1 MRYKLFGH
9 SGLRVSELC
18 LGTMTFGEEWGYG
31 ASKETCR
38 QIFDTFLQAG
48 GNFLDTA
55 NLYTNGA
62 SERYLGEFVQ
72 AEREHLVLS
81 TKYTMAVPGH
91 DPNAA
96 GTQRKNLV
104 QSLEASLKRL
114 LTDYIDVYF
123 IHIWDFLTPIE
134 EVMQALSDVVRAGK
148 VLYVGISN
156 TPAWIISR
164 ANTLAEL
171 RGWTAFT
178 GMQVEYNLTQRTAER
193 ELLPMAR
200 SLDLAVTV
208 WSPLASGILTGKYNQ
223 GQGSGR
229 AGLAQPHERSLAIA
243 AQVVKIAQA
252 RGCSPSQ
259 VALSWVRQ
267 QPGVIIPILGTR
279 TVAQLEENLQCVQ
292 VTLTEEEMSQLDA
305 LSQIDLGY
313 PHTYLQPTDPHN
325 LAYGGLF
332 DQIDAHRGIEA
343 LPQPVKVREA
353 TSEMER
359 AAYVEKA
366 R

>member
-1 MRYKLFGH
+1 MLDVCGQCNVSKKHLCLQMGENLSTMDMSISLPPMARLKSERIHCFPYLRQKGSANTRRNEKLMRYKLFGN

-31 ASKETCR
+31 ASKEVTC
-38 QIFDTFLQAG
+38 QIFDTFVQAG
-48 GNFLDTA
+48 GNFIDTA

-62 SERYLGEFVQ
+62 SERYLGEFVHT
-72 AEREHLVLS
+72 EREHLVLA
-81 TKYTMAVPGH
+81 TKYTMAPPGQ

-114 LTDYIDVYF
+114 GSDYIDVYF
-123 IHIWDFLTPIE
+123 LHIWDFFTPLE
-134 EVMQALSDVVRAGK
+134 EVMQALGDVVRAGK

-178 GMQVEYNLTQRTAER
+178 GIEVEYSLIERSAER

-223 GQGSGR
+223 GQGGGR
-229 AGLAQPHERSLAIA
+229 AGLAQPGERNLAIA
-243 AQVVKIAQA
+243 AQVVKLAQA

-267 QPGVIIPILGTR
+267 QPGVIIPILGAR
-279 TVAQLEENLQCVQ
+279 TVAQLKENL
-292 VTLTEEEMSQLDA
+292 
-305 LSQIDLGY
+305 
-313 PHTYLQPTDPHN
+313 
-325 LAYGGLF
+325 
-332 DQIDAHRGIEA
+332 
-343 LPQPVKVREA
+343 LPKCA
-353 TSEMER
+353 SM
-359 AAYVEKA
+359 
-366 R
+366 

>member
-1 MRYKLFGH
+1 MMRYKLFGH

-38 QIFDTFLQAG
+38 QIFETFLQAG

-55 NLYTNGA
+55 NLYTNGT

-72 AEREHLVLS
+72 AEREHLVLA
-81 TKYTMAVPGH
+81 TKYTMAAPGR

-96 GTQRKNLV
+96 GNQRKNLV

-114 LTDYIDVYF
+114 GTDYIDVYWV
-123 IHIWDFLTPIE
+123 HVWDFLTPIE

-156 TPAWIISR
+156 TPAWIVSR

-178 GMQVEYNLTQRTAER
+178 GLQVEYNLIGRTAER

-229 AGLAQPHERSLAIA
+229 QGLASASERNLAIA
-243 AQVVKIAQA
+243 AEVVKIAEA

-259 VALSWVRQ
+259 VALSWLRQ
-267 QPGVIIPILGTR
+267 QPGVIIPILGAR
-279 TVAQLEENLQCVQ
+279 TVAQLEENLQCLQ
-292 VTLTEEEMSQLDA
+292 VTLTQEEMSHLDA
-305 LSQIDLGY
+305 VSQIDLGY

-325 LAYGGLF
+325 MAYGGMF

-343 LPQPVKVREA
+343 LPYP
-353 TSEMER
+353 
-359 AAYVEKA
+359 
-366 R
+366 

>member
-31 ASKETCR
+31 ASREVSH
-38 QIFDTFLQAG
+38 QIFETFLQAG
-48 GNFLDTA
+48 GNFVDTA
-55 NLYTNGA
+55 NLYTNGT

-72 AEREHLVLS
+72 AEREHLVLA
-81 TKYTMAVPGH
+81 TKYTMAAPGR

-96 GTQRKNLV
+96 GNQRKNLV

-114 LTDYIDVYF
+114 GTDYIDLYMV
-123 IHIWDFLTPIE
+123 HQWDVLTPIE
-134 EVMQALSDVVRAGK
+134 EMVQALSDVVRAGK

-156 TPAWIISR
+156 TPAWVISR

-178 GMQVEYNLTQRTAER
+178 GIQVEYSLIERTAER

-229 AGLAQPHERSLAIA
+229 QGLASPSERNLTIA
-243 AQVVKIAQA
+243 AEVVKIAQE

-267 QPGVIIPILGTR
+267 QPGVVIPVLGAR
-279 TVAQLEENLQCVQ
+279 TAAQLEENLRCLQ
-292 VTLTEEEMSQLDA
+292 VTLTEEEMRRLDA
-305 LSQIDLGY
+305 VSQIDLGY

-325 LAYGGLF
+325 MAYGGMF
-332 DQIDAHRGIEA
+332 DQIDAHRG
-343 LPQPVKVREA
+343 
-353 TSEMER
+353 MESIPNP
-359 AAYVEKA
+359 
-366 R
+366 

>member
-1 MRYKLFGH
+1 MMRYKLFGN

-31 ASKETCR
+31 ASKEVSH
-38 QIFDTFLQAG
+38 QIFETFLQAG

-55 NLYTNGA
+55 NLYTNGT

-72 AEREHLVLS
+72 AEREHLVLA
-81 TKYTMAVPGH
+81 TKYSMASPGH

-96 GTQRKNLV
+96 GNQRKNLV

-114 LTDYIDVYF
+114 GTDYIDLYF
-123 IHIWDFLTPIE
+123 VHIWDFLTPIE

-156 TPAWIISR
+156 TPAWIVSR

-178 GMQVEYNLTQRTAER
+178 GIQVEYSLIERTAER

-229 AGLAQPHERSLAIA
+229 QGLASPSEHNLAIA
-243 AQVVKIAQA
+243 SEVVKIARE

-267 QPGVIIPILGTR
+267 QPGVIIPVLGAR
-279 TVAQLEENLQCVQ
+279 TVAQLEENLQCLQ
-292 VTLTEEEMSQLDA
+292 VTLTEEEMSRLDA
-305 LSQIDLGY
+305 VSQIDPGY
-313 PHTYLQPTDPHN
+313 PHTYLQPTDPRN
-325 LAYGGLF
+325 LAYGGMF
-332 DQIDAHRGIEA
+332 DQIDARRGY
-343 LPQPVKVREA
+343 PQPLKA
-353 TSEMER
+353 SSSPSE
-359 AAYVEKA
+359 K
-366 R
+366 

>member
-1 MRYKLFGH
+1 MRYKLFGS

-31 ASKETCR
+31 ASKEICR
-38 QIFDTFLQAG
+38 QIFETFLQAG
-48 GNFLDTA
+48 GNFIDTA
-55 NLYTNGA
+55 NLYTNGT

-72 AEREHLVLS
+72 AEREHLVLA
-81 TKYTMAVPGH
+81 TKYTMAAPGH

-96 GTQRKNLV
+96 GNQRKNLV

-114 LTDYIDVYF
+114 GTDYIDLYF
-123 IHIWDFLTPIE
+123 VHVWDFLTPIE
-134 EVMQALSDVVRAGK
+134 EVMRALDDMVRAGK

-171 RGWTAFT
+171 RGWTPFT
-178 GMQVEYNLTQRTAER
+178 GIQIEYSLIERTAER

-208 WSPLASGILTGKYNQ
+208 WSPLASGILTGKYNR

-229 AGLAQPHERSLAIA
+229 QGLASTSERNLTIA
-243 AQVVKIAQA
+243 AEVVKIAEA
-252 RGCSPSQ
+252 RRCSPSQ
-259 VALSWVRQ
+259 VALSWLRQ
-267 QPGVIIPILGTR
+267 QPGVVIPILGAR

-292 VTLTEEEMSQLDA
+292 ITLTEEEMSRLDVV
-305 LSQIDLGY
+305 SQIDLGY

-325 LAYGGLF
+325 MAYGGLF
-332 DQIDAHRGIEA
+332 DQIDVHRGY
-343 LPQPVKVREA
+343 LPTK
-353 TSEMER
+353 
-359 AAYVEKA
+359 
-366 R
+366 

>member
-1 MRYKLFGH
+1 
-9 SGLRVSELC
+9 
-18 LGTMTFGEEWGYG
+18 MTFGEEWGYG
-31 ASKETCR
+31 APKEVSH
-38 QIFDTFLQAG
+38 QIFETFLQAG

-55 NLYTNGA
+55 NLYTNGT

-72 AEREHLVLS
+72 AEREHLVLAS
-81 TKYTMAVPGH
+81 KYTMAAPGH

-96 GTQRKNLV
+96 GNQRKNLV

-114 LTDYIDVYF
+114 GTDYIDVYF
-123 IHIWDFLTPIE
+123 VHTWDFLTPIE

-156 TPAWIISR
+156 TPAWIVSR

-178 GMQVEYNLTQRTAER
+178 GIQVEYSLIERTAER

-208 WSPLASGILTGKYNQ
+208 WSALASGILTGKYNQ

-229 AGLAQPHERSLAIA
+229 QGLASASERNLAIA
-243 AQVVKIAQA
+243 AEVVKIAKE

-267 QPGVIIPILGTR
+267 QPGVIIPVLGAR
-279 TVAQLEENLQCVQ
+279 TVAQLEENLQCLQ
-292 VTLTEEEMSQLDA
+292 VTLTEEEMSRLDA
-305 LSQIDLGY
+305 VSQIDLGY

-325 LAYGGLF
+325 FAYGGMF
-332 DQIDAHRGIEA
+332 DQIDAHRGY
-343 LPQPVKVREA
+343 PQPLKVR
-353 TSEMER
+353 SESPQ
-359 AAYVEKA
+359 K
-366 R
+366 

>member
-31 ASKETCR
+31 TSKETCR
-38 QIFDTFLQAG
+38 QIFETFLQAG

-55 NLYTNGA
+55 NLYTNGT

-72 AEREHLVLS
+72 DEREHLVLA
-81 TKYTMAVPGH
+81 TKYTMSSPGH

-114 LTDYIDVYF
+114 GTDYIDVYF
-123 IHIWDFLTPIE
+123 IHMWDFLTPIE
-134 EVMQALSDVVRAGK
+134 EVMRALDDMIRAGK

-178 GMQVEYNLTQRTAER
+178 GIQVEYNLIGRAAER

-223 GQGSGR
+223 GQGGGR
-229 AGLAQPHERSLAIA
+229 AGLAVANERSLSIA
-243 AQVVKIAQA
+243 AEVVKIAEA
-252 RGCSPSQ
+252 RECSPSQ

-267 QPGVIIPILGTR
+267 QPGVIIPILGAR
-279 TVAQLEENLQCVQ
+279 TVAQLKENLQCLQ
-292 VTLTEEEMSQLDA
+292 IRLTEEEMSQLDA
-305 LSQIDLGY
+305 ASQIDLGY

-325 LAYGGLF
+325 FAYGGMF

-343 LPQPVKVREA
+343 IPNL
-353 TSEMER
+353 
-359 AAYVEKA
+359 
-366 R
+366 

>member
-31 ASKETCR
+31 ASKEVSR
-38 QIFDTFLQAG
+38 QIFETFLQAG

-81 TKYTMAVPGH
+81 TKYTMANPGR

-114 LTDYIDVYF
+114 GTDYIDVYF
-123 IHIWDFLTPIE
+123 IHIWDFLTPAE
-134 EVMQALSDVVRAGK
+134 EVMQALNDVVRAGK

-164 ANTLAEL
+164 ANMLAEL

-178 GMQVEYNLTQRTAER
+178 GMQIEYNLTQRHVR
-193 ELLPMAR
+193 LIWPSR
-200 SLDLAVTV
+200 
-208 WSPLASGILTGKYNQ
+208 
-223 GQGSGR
+223 SGR
-229 AGLAQPHERSLAIA
+229 RWPAES
-243 AQVVKIAQA
+243 
-252 RGCSPSQ
+252 
-259 VALSWVRQ
+259 
-267 QPGVIIPILGTR
+267 
-279 TVAQLEENLQCVQ
+279 
-292 VTLTEEEMSQLDA
+292 
-305 LSQIDLGY
+305 
-313 PHTYLQPTDPHN
+313 
-325 LAYGGLF
+325 
-332 DQIDAHRGIEA
+332 
-343 LPQPVKVREA
+343 
-353 TSEMER
+353 
-359 AAYVEKA
+359 
-366 R
+366 

>member
-1 MRYKLFGH
+1 
-9 SGLRVSELC
+9 
-18 LGTMTFGEEWGYG
+18 MTFGEEWGYG

-38 QIFDTFLQAG
+38 EIFETFLQAG

-55 NLYTNGA
+55 NLYTNGT

-72 AEREHLVLS
+72 AEREHLVLA
-81 TKYTMAVPGH
+81 TKYTMGAPGR

-114 LTDYIDVYF
+114 GTDYIDVYSV
-123 IHIWDFLTPIE
+123 HIWDFLTPIE

-178 GMQVEYNLTQRTAER
+178 GIQVEYNLIERTTER

-208 WSPLASGILTGKYNQ
+208 WSPLASGILTGKYNR

-229 AGLAQPHERSLAIA
+229 QGLASASERNLTIA
-243 AQVVKIAQA
+243 AEVVKIAQE
-252 RGCSPSQ
+252 RGCAPSQ

-267 QPGVIIPILGTR
+267 QPGVIIPVLGAR
-279 TVAQLEENLQCVQ
+279 TVAQLEENLQCLQ
-292 VTLTEEEMSQLDA
+292 VMLTEEEMSRLDA
-305 LSQIDLGY
+305 VSQFDLGY
-313 PHTYLQPTDPHN
+313 PNTYLQPADPHN
-325 LAYGGLF
+325 LAYGGMF

-343 LPQPVKVREA
+343 IPN
-353 TSEMER
+353 T
-359 AAYVEKA
+359 
-366 R
+366 

>member
-1 MRYKLFGH
+1 MRYKLFGR

-31 ASKETCR
+31 ASKEVSH
-38 QIFDTFLQAG
+38 QIFETFLQAG

-72 AEREHLVLS
+72 SEREHLVLS
-81 TKYTMAVPGH
+81 TKYTMANPGR

-114 LTDYIDVYF
+114 GTDYIDVYV
-123 IHIWDFLTPIE
+123 IHIWDFLTPLE
-134 EVMQALSDVVRAGK
+134 EVMQALGDVVRAGK

-164 ANTLAEL
+164 ANMLAEL

-178 GMQVEYNLTQRTAER
+178 GMQIEYNLTQRTAER

-229 AGLAQPHERSLAIA
+229 QGLASANEHNLVIA
-243 AQVVKIAQA
+243 GEVVKIAEA

-267 QPGVIIPILGTR
+267 QPGVVIPVLGAR

-292 VTLTEEEMSQLDA
+292 ITLTEEEMRRLDA
-305 LSQIDLGY
+305 VSQIDLGY
-313 PHTYLQPTDPHN
+313 PHTYLQPMDPHN

-332 DQIDAHRGIEA
+332 AQIDTHRGIEA
-343 LPQPVKVREA
+343 LPNPGK
-353 TSEMER
+353 
-359 AAYVEKA
+359 
-366 R
+366 